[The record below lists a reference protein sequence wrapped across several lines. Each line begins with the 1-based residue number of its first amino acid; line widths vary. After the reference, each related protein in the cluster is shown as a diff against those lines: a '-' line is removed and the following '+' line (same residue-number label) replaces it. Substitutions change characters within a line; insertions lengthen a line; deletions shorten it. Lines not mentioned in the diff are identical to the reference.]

1 MCNSLYTRLSYMK
14 TMINSSYGSG
24 LSILTT
30 YDEISLI
37 KRRISVIELRKY
49 KIEKVCQIGK

>member
-1 MCNSLYTRLSYMK
+1 MK

-37 KRRISVIELRKY
+37 KRKIMVIELRKY
-49 KIEKVCQIGK
+49 KINKICQIGK